1 MNDIPDNIQ
10 IIIVGSGPIGLMTA
24 NLLGLY
30 GVNTLLIEKN
40 EGLYKLPR
48 AILLDDEG
56 CRTLQAVGLDRAYL
70 PYALPS
76 NGARYYGEDGN
87 PFAEVGPGPVEFG
100 FPRRTAIFQPLFEKT
115 LLDGLNRFDHVKV
128 CFSTELESFS
138 QNSVYVTV
146 TVRGPNNEKKNIVTS
161 YLLGADGARS
171 KVRQDLRIEMKGDSY
186 PEDWLILDT
195 LNDPDTEP
203 VSKFFCSSN
212 KPYVSVPAPNGG
224 RRYEFRA
231 KPDEKTSDLLD
242 LKNILNRLKPIR
254 KIHKKDVLRAA
265 VYTFEAKIAEKWQDK
280 RVFLLGD
287 AAHVTPPFA
296 GQGMNAG
303 LRDSHNLSW
312 KLSLAVKGKCGN
324 KLLSTYEEER
334 RNPAWAMI
342 QLAVAMGDIIMPQ
355 GESDIAFRTSLLQ
368 WMKRFPAA
376 RDFITSMKF
385 KPPPRYERGAFVN
398 LNSQTF
404 SGSLVGQ
411 MLPQSPVCYL
421 NGSKVRLDDIIG
433 SNFSILVQDE
443 LLIGL
448 VNEIKKQLWP
458 ELAIKIIAIG
468 YNLVD
473 SSDGVVR
480 LNPIQDSTL
489 MKIRSHRDQALLIRP
504 DRYVA
509 ASFDR
514 SNLQDTIKTFQE
526 FLL

>member
-1 MNDIPDNIQ
+1 KTNI
-10 IIIVGSGPIGLMTA
+10 I
-24 NLLGLY
+24 
-30 GVNTLLIEKN
+30 
-40 EGLYKLPR
+40 
-48 AILLDDEG
+48 
-56 CRTLQAVGLDRAYL
+56 
-70 PYALPS
+70 
-76 NGARYYGEDGN
+76 
-87 PFAEVGPGPVEFG
+87 
-100 FPRRTAIFQPLFEKT
+100 
-115 LLDGLNRFDHVKV
+115 
-128 CFSTELESFS
+128 
-138 QNSVYVTV
+138 
-146 TVRGPNNEKKNIVTS
+146 TS

-171 KVRQDLRIEMKGDSY
+171 KVRQNLKIEMKGDSY

-203 VSKFFCSSN
+203 VSKFYCSSN
-212 KPYVSVPAPNGG
+212 KPYVSVPAPNRG

-231 KPDEKTSDLLD
+231 NTGEKKSDLLD
-242 LKNILNRLKPIR
+242 SENILKRLKPIR
-254 KIHKKDVLRAA
+254 KIHKKDILRAA
-265 VYTFEAKIAEKWQDK
+265 VYTFEAKIAEKWQDN

-303 LRDSHNLSW
+303 LRDAHNLSW
-312 KLSLAVKGKCGN
+312 KITLAIKGQCGK

-334 RNPAWAMI
+334 RGPAWAMI

-376 RDFITSMKF
+376 REFITSMKF

-411 MLPQSPVCYL
+411 MLPQLPVSYL
-421 NGSKVRLDDIIG
+421 NGSIVRLDDIIG
-433 SNFSILVQDE
+433 PNFSIIVQDE
-443 LLIGL
+443 SLIGF
-448 VNEIKKQLWP
+448 VNEIKNKLWP
-458 ELAIKIIAIG
+458 ELALQTIAIG

-473 SSDGVVR
+473 KSDGVVR
-480 LNPIQDSTL
+480 LNPIEDPTL
-489 MKIRSHRDQALLIRP
+489 TKIRSHRDQVLFVRP

-509 ASFDR
+509 ASFDK
-514 SNLQDTIKTFQE
+514 SNLQDTIQTFQE

>member
-203 VSKFFCSSN
+203 VSKFFC
-212 KPYVSVPAPNGG
+212 
-224 RRYEFRA
+224 
-231 KPDEKTSDLLD
+231 
-242 LKNILNRLKPIR
+242 
-254 KIHKKDVLRAA
+254 AA
-265 VYTFEAKIAEKWQDK
+265 INPMS
-280 RVFLLGD
+280 VFLRLMG
-287 AAHVTPPFA
+287 AAD
-296 GQGMNAG
+296 MN
-303 LRDSHNLSW
+303 LELN
-312 KLSLAVKGKCGN
+312 
-324 KLLSTYEEER
+324 
-334 RNPAWAMI
+334 
-342 QLAVAMGDIIMPQ
+342 Q
-355 GESDIAFRTSLLQ
+355 
-368 WMKRFPAA
+368 MK
-376 RDFITSMKF
+376 KH
-385 KPPPRYERGAFVN
+385 
-398 LNSQTF
+398 LTF
-404 SGSLVGQ
+404 
-411 MLPQSPVCYL
+411 
-421 NGSKVRLDDIIG
+421 
-433 SNFSILVQDE
+433 
-443 LLIGL
+443 
-448 VNEIKKQLWP
+448 
-458 ELAIKIIAIG
+458 
-468 YNLVD
+468 
-473 SSDGVVR
+473 
-480 LNPIQDSTL
+480 
-489 MKIRSHRDQALLIRP
+489 
-504 DRYVA
+504 
-509 ASFDR
+509 
-514 SNLQDTIKTFQE
+514 
-526 FLL
+526 